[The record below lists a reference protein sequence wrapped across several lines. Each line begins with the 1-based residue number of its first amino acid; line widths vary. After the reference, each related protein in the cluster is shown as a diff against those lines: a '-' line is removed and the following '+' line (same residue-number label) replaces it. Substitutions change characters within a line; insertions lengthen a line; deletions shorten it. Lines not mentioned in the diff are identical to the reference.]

1 MIQLSEA
8 RVQELKDKI
17 QKSKDVYKDM
27 FARYAPSEVRAIW
40 SGGKDS
46 TVALWILK
54 QYCEENN
61 VEMPICFTIDEYDVF
76 EEIDAMLKV
85 YAEEWDLR
93 LDWGLN
99 VDLVKAAGWKLNNDV
114 DVCKLNQRN
123 QKEIDRIGFEG
134 LEAFPFEAE
143 SFIGNHLMKTV
154 VINQYMEHCKC
165 KAIIQGLRWDE
176 HPARKDD
183 PYYDE
188 FPGDE
193 YTPKHARIRPI
204 LHFTERDIWDATL
217 YFGIPYC
224 ELYEKGYR
232 SLGAKTTSLKSE
244 DTPAWEQDLENT
256 EERAGRRQDKE
267 KTMERLRA
275 LGYM

>member
-114 DVCKLNQRN
+114 DVCKLNQR
-123 QKEIDRIGFEG
+123 KFHR
-134 LEAFPFEAE
+134 
-143 SFIGNHLMKTV
+143 
-154 VINQYMEHCKC
+154 
-165 KAIIQGLRWDE
+165 
-176 HPARKDD
+176 
-183 PYYDE
+183 
-188 FPGDE
+188 
-193 YTPKHARIRPI
+193 
-204 LHFTERDIWDATL
+204 RD
-217 YFGIPYC
+217 
-224 ELYEKGYR
+224 
-232 SLGAKTTSLKSE
+232 S
-244 DTPAWEQDLENT
+244 
-256 EERAGRRQDKE
+256 
-267 KTMERLRA
+267 
-275 LGYM
+275 